1 MYAAYA
7 QLQAG
12 DFLIGNSALDFVV
25 TGAPVVI
32 RSADGTIDGDAS
44 YLLVTHPDNANMRS
58 WFVDRKMTFE
68 ELRTQTNKDGTSD
81 RSLWPATFVD
91 LQNAD
96 KGITPPAAA
105 LTAEASVS
113 ENALTGKLTSN
124 YRLFHVNAVLTNAAG
139 QTVAQ
144 AAAYPLVNGNDSSK
158 ANEYDLSLL
167 NLNVSTLTAGAYTL
181 QVEVLAGDT
190 TVTETVTLT
199 ISA

>member
-1 MYAAYA
+1 MFEAYA
-7 QLQAG
+7 QLQPG
-12 DFLIGNSALDFVV
+12 DFLIGNSAFDFIV
-25 TGAPVVI
+25 TGAPVVF
-32 RSADGTIDGDAS
+32 RNGDNTINGETS
-44 YLLVTHPDNANMRS
+44 YLLVTYPDNVGQIS
-58 WFVDRKMTFE
+58 WFVNEKMTFE
-68 ELRTQTNKDGTSD
+68 KLRTLKNGSND
-81 RSLWPATFVD
+81 RSVWPATCVD

-124 YRLFHVNAVLTNAAG
+124 YRLFHVKAVLTDAAG

-167 NLNVSTLTAGAYTL
+167 NLDVSTLTAGTYTL
-181 QVEVLAGDT
+181 QVEALAGDT